1 MCKNDINEKTSWGRD
16 EPSSEEAGAT
26 TMDFVEIK
34 LKFNA
39 ILKLMFNIEVLALK
53 VSLRSCWI
61 LKFLVY
67 VSRYD
72 SLLNLMAKYKVDV

>member
-1 MCKNDINEKTSWGRD
+1 MGRD

-26 TMDFVEIK
+26 TIDFVEIR

-61 LKFLVY
+61 LKFLVH
-67 VSRYD
+67 VSRCD
-72 SLLNLMAKYKVDV
+72 SLFNLIASIKLMFKVDYWS